1 MRNSRYKI
9 FIIYSVFFTVSGI
22 IGLIVREDLVHYFNL
37 RPSAILLFSITLI
50 LTGISFFLMLYV
62 RGVFPFTNLDN
73 DGYESVLDDR
83 SIDNIIENLK
93 AELFS
98 KFSDFKNLDEVKNE
112 IRNTIDQQ
120 VSKLSE
126 EKIIQ
131 QISDKFNKELN
142 AKTKLDIIE
151 SELISIKQRIE
162 RETARLARYGYI
174 NLMIGFVTTF
184 LAIFFLGYSLLGVQ
198 TQNITPTDYLFHF
211 IPRLSLSILIEIFSF
226 FFLRLYKSNLDD
238 IKYFN
243 NERTNIEM
251 KIVAIKTSLSYD
263 DKETVKSLMLELVKT
278 ERNFI
283 LKKGESTVE
292 IEKNKSDINSNDK
305 LLGGIL
311 KILDRK

>member
-1 MRNSRYKI
+1 MRNARNRI
-9 FIIYSVFFTVSGI
+9 FIFYSVFLTVTGI
-22 IGLIVREDLVHYFNL
+22 IGLIIREDLVHYFNIK
-37 RPSAILLFSITLI
+37 PSFILLFSITLI

-62 RGVFPFTNLDN
+62 RGAFPFTNLDN
-73 DGYESVLDDR
+73 EGYESVSDDR
-83 SIDNIIENLK
+83 SIDNRFENLK

-98 KFSDFKNLDEVKNE
+98 KFSDFKNLDEVKIE
-112 IRNTIDQQ
+112 IRNSIDQQ
-120 VSKLSE
+120 VSKISE

-131 QISDKFNKELN
+131 QISDKFNKDLN

-151 SELISIKQRIE
+151 SELISIKHRIE

-263 DKETVKSLMLELVKT
+263 DKETVKNLMLELAKT
-278 ERNFI
+278 ERNFV